1 MAAEVDSPKTGLI
14 AWITALSLILLF
26 VAFVS
31 LQGLFTLWELRHD
44 RRTGTGTIETPLTSY
59 KKEQVANL
67 DGLSGAITS
76 TLKDA
81 AAGKVLAAPPPP
93 AAPVKTDTPAPTK

>member
-14 AWITALSLILLF
+14 AWITALSLILIF

-44 RRTGTGTIETPLTSY
+44 KRTGTGNLETPLTSY
-59 KKEQVANL
+59 KKEQVAKL
-67 DGLSGAITS
+67 DGLQAAITS

-81 AAGKVLAAPPPP
+81 TAGKILAASPPP
-93 AAPVKTDTPAPTK
+93 AAPVKTGDPAPTK

>member
-1 MAAEVDSPKTGLI
+1 MAAELDSPKTGLI

-31 LQGLFTLWELRHD
+31 LQGLFNLWELRHD
-44 RRTGTGTIETPLTSY
+44 QRAGLGTLETPLTAY
-59 KKEQVANL
+59 KKEQFAKL
-67 DGLSGAITS
+67 DKLDAAKGS

-81 AAGKVLAAPPPP
+81 ADGKVLAAPPPP
-93 AAPVKTDTPAPTK
+93 APPAKTETPAPTK